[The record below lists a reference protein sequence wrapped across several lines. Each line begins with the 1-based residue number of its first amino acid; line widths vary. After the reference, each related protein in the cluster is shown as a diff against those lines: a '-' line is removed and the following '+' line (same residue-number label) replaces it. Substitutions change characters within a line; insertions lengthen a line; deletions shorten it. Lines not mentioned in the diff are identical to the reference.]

1 MDHIEP
7 DRPDDAQGDDL
18 RKEQLDADVI
28 VNKTPCLAKR
38 DSCPFAFTYDNET
51 VEPYQIR
58 ESNDECET
66 HEVETYQLEWLLLD
80 V

>member
-51 VEPYQIR
+51 VEPYQIH
-58 ESNDECET
+58 ESNDESET
-66 HEVETYQLEWLLLD
+66 HEVETYQLEWLLFD